1 VNGYPLSTIHCRRGV
16 LKEILSDAVKNVLGD
31 SGSRILEDPYY
42 LNIEK
47 RILKIS
53 IIIGLG
59 MLLGSYFWISGKFAL
74 SFLLGGAISLIN
86 FSWMKQGVDR
96 IFQGFQPESPA
107 PRRSNQR
114 IIFKYFIRYAL
125 IGGTLYVIF
134 RNQFFEVRAAFWGL
148 FLVVI
153 AVLYECLHQ
162 VIKSLIEDWKRG
174 RA

>member
-1 VNGYPLSTIHCRRGV
+1 M
-16 LKEILSDAVKNVLGD
+16 KEFLPDSIKSVITE
-31 SGSRILEDPYY
+31 SGSQLLEDPYY
-42 LNIEK
+42 LSIEK
-47 RILKIS
+47 RILGIS
-53 IIIGLG
+53 LLMGGTIV
-59 MLLGSYFWISGKFAL
+59 LGSFFWISGRFAMSFLVGAFL
-74 SFLLGGAISLIN
+74 SFLN

-96 IFQGFQPESPA
+96 MIQGFQTEAIIPPNSDK
-107 PRRSNQR
+107 R

-125 IGGTLYVIF
+125 IGSALYAIF
-134 RNQFFEVRAAFWGL
+134 RYQFFEVRAALLGL